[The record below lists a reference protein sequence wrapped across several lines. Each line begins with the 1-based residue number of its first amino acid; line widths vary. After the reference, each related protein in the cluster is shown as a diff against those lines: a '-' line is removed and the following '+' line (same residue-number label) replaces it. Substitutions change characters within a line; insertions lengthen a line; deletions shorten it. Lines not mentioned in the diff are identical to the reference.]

1 MPWRITKLAQFVRA
15 HNAARATGV
24 GAVESP
30 RWWEMY
36 FSQSL
41 TSSAQDLLHRAGR
54 LDRLPTA
61 RRRNSL
67 RSHRTAMLNN
77 VMTSRCSRH
86 PAARRAPR
94 VCLAAADDASQRHR
108 RIGQRVRT
116 IVVIPTAGL
125 AVLDQCQTFGA
136 RTAATFSFRLDG
148 RSSFSVRRSRRFDIR
163 GRPALSPPCRRRA
176 HIGTPVGREGDFN
189 GARHADNMAGMRRAA
204 RHHLRPCKS

>member
-41 TSSAQDLLHRAGR
+41 TSAQDLLHQAGR

-163 GRPALSPPCRRRA
+163 GRPALFATVSPQSPHRHAGRAGRRR
-176 HIGTPVGREGDFN
+176 
-189 GARHADNMAGMRRAA
+189 
-204 RHHLRPCKS
+204 